1 MERLESAKEALSR
14 LGITATTPRLVI
26 ADILFERQEHPTARE
41 ILRYTQERLPVVAPA
56 TVYNTLNLF
65 VEHGFI
71 HELRLGDEGSVRY
84 DINTDPHHHLL
95 DKESGQVLDLPFDSV
110 QISNLE
116 ELEREYS
123 LKRISVTIEGKN
135 PSSLLSHAQDNF

>member
-1 MERLESAKEALSR
+1 MCIRDS
-14 LGITATTPRLVI
+14 
-26 ADILFERQEHPTARE
+26 
-41 ILRYTQERLPVVAPA
+41 YTQERLPVVAPA

-123 LKRISVTIEGKN
+123 LKRISVTIEGKI
-135 PSSLLSHAQDNF
+135 PRRS

>member
-1 MERLESAKEALSR
+1 M
-14 LGITATTPRLVI
+14 
-26 ADILFERQEHPTARE
+26 
-41 ILRYTQERLPVVAPA
+41 
-56 TVYNTLNLF
+56 NLF

-123 LKRISVTIEGKN
+123 LQRISVTIEGK
-135 PSSLLSHAQDNF
+135 SLVAPEQRSGQFLGEGSQWLN

>member
-1 MERLESAKEALSR
+1 M
-14 LGITATTPRLVI
+14 I
-26 ADILFERQEHPTARE
+26 ADILFERQKHPTARE
-41 ILRYTQERLPVVAPA
+41 YFATRKRPQGVARNRLQYVE
-56 TVYNTLNLF
+56 LF

-123 LKRISVTIEGKN
+123 LQRISVTIEGKI
-135 PSSLLSHAQDNF
+135 PRRS